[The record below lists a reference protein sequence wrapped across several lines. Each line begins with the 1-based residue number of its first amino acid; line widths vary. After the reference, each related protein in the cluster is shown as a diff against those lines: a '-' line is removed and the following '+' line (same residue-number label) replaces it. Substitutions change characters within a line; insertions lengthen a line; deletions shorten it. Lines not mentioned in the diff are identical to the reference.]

1 MKFRILAIAAVFIL
15 LTGISVSANTVLFDI
30 TVGEDYITARQGE
43 DLSDISAVTGVAET
57 ELASDFSKGGLL
69 YLSAAPDNSVRIKLS
84 SFADNFSVK
93 AIDIAYLDDKN
104 MTEFLSTL
112 GGDSVSDVTLQESGG
127 RKYAVISETVADI
140 YTVTQY
146 ITICGGKTYY
156 LSCYNNGK
164 ETSDTVKKIF
174 QSFTLTSKTESGGSP
189 VWLSAV
195 VILGIAAFS
204 IIAVIMAVGII
215 RNIKFK
221 EN

>member
-1 MKFRILAIAAVFIL
+1 MI
-15 LTGISVSANTVLFDI
+15 TGISVSASSVSFDI
-30 TVGEDYITARQGE
+30 TVGDDYLTARQGE
-43 DLSDISAVTGVAET
+43 NLSDIASVIGATET
-57 ELASDFSKGGLL
+57 QLASDFNKGGLL

-84 SFADNFSVK
+84 AFADNFSVK

-112 GGDSVSDVTLQESGG
+112 GGDTGTVLQESGG
-127 RKYAVISETVADI
+127 RKYAVISETVGDS

-164 ETSDTVKKIF
+164 ETSDTVKQIF
-174 QSFTLTSKTESGGSP
+174 ESFNLTQKTESGGSP

-195 VILGIAAFS
+195 MIFGIIAF
-204 IIAVIMAVGII
+204 IVIAVIMTVGII

>member
-15 LTGISVSANTVLFDI
+15 LTGISVSASSVSFDI
-30 TVGEDYITARQGE
+30 TVGDDYLTARQGE
-43 DLSDISAVTGVAET
+43 NLSDIASVIGATET
-57 ELASDFSKGGLL
+57 QLASDFNKGGLL

-84 SFADNFSVK
+84 AFADNFSVK

-104 MTEFLSTL
+104 MAEFLSTL
-112 GGDSVSDVTLQESGG
+112 GGDPGGAVLQESGG
-127 RKYAVISETVADI
+127 RKYAVISETVGDS

-164 ETSDTVKKIF
+164 ETSDTVKQIF
-174 QSFTLTSKTESGGSP
+174 ESFNLTQKTESGGSP

-195 VILGIAAFS
+195 MIFGIIAFS
-204 IIAVIMAVGII
+204 IIAVMMAVGII

>member
-1 MKFRILAIAAVFIL
+1 MI
-15 LTGISVSANTVLFDI
+15 TGISVSASSVSFDI
-30 TVGEDYITARQGE
+30 TVGDDYLTARQGE
-43 DLSDISAVTGVAET
+43 NLSDIASVIGATET
-57 ELASDFSKGGLL
+57 QLASDFNKGGLL

-84 SFADNFSVK
+84 AFADNFSVK

-104 MTEFLSTL
+104 MAEFLSTL
-112 GGDSVSDVTLQESGG
+112 GGEPDNSVALQESGG
-127 RKYAVISETVADI
+127 RKYAVISETVGDS

-164 ETSDTVKKIF
+164 ETSDTVKQIF
-174 QSFTLTSKTESGGSP
+174 ESFTLIQKTESGGSP
-189 VWLSAV
+189 VWLSV
-195 VILGIAAFS
+195 VMIFGIIAFS
-204 IIAVIMAVGII
+204 IIAVMMAVGII

>member
-15 LTGISVSANTVLFDI
+15 LTGISVSASSVSFDI
-30 TVGEDYITARQGE
+30 TVGDDYLTARQGE
-43 DLSDISAVTGVAET
+43 NLSDIASVIGTT
-57 ELASDFSKGGLL
+57 ENELSSDFNKGGLL

-84 SFADNFSVK
+84 AFADNFSVK

-112 GGDSVSDVTLQESGG
+112 GGDPGAVLQESGG
-127 RKYAVISETVADI
+127 RKYAVISETVGDS

-164 ETSDTVKKIF
+164 ETSDTVKQIF
-174 QSFTLTSKTESGGSP
+174 ESFTLIQKTESGGSP
-189 VWLSAV
+189 VWLSV
-195 VILGIAAFS
+195 VMIFGIIAFS
-204 IIAVIMAVGII
+204 IIAVMMAVGII